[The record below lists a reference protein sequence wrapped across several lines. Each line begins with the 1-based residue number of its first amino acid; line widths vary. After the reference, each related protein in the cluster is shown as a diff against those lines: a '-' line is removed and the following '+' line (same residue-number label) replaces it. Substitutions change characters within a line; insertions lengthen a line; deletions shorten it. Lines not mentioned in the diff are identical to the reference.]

1 MKTLSDKIQIRLNTG
16 VMTPGYARTTLYH
29 NSIGVFTGRSFFEEP
44 DTNIIFNMNDI
55 VDQNHGKND
64 CLKLNDEGK
73 VETMDLNSLT
83 YIGIDFQE
91 RYEQG
96 MVGPYTAAIQKDN
109 LTVSGSLYAVSGY
122 DYPNKDIR
130 PRFIWQDDFQ
140 DEQQT
145 TLCRVMQGCDWIFVH
160 DEEVGIFNNGL
171 IPHYPYVLTEK
182 FGFGLQLWTNLT
194 GPSLVNNGYGLQG
207 ETGTCYNIGVPYYT
221 QSSTTFVTLKDLI
234 SGTCLPE
241 AALDKN
247 VHPIYLRYYGSSG
260 DEFGDW
266 EEGIIWYKGKVNL
279 DEVIVRGYKDGS
291 AVEIGTYDEGATFNA
306 YVRKYI
312 LATRIDWNYQEIIN
326 GNREVFVSDWGS
338 SAQVNYQTNNY
349 INTHSSEEE
358 VPRSAP
364 QEFEYD
370 YITVQPSYSR
380 STEERKDPDVYVGK
394 CPVGILDSC
403 YSRYY
408 LAWNDR
414 YGDIMSQPFDGKVVY
429 SEDIETEETADY
441 LNRRKVSH
449 VSVKPKWKLNTKWLN
464 QDVYPYYEAIFSSPY
479 LLLYDTQTDRSWNV
493 IVTDNKYEEKT
504 NKTQKSLFNL
514 ELNVE
519 ANENQNMIY

>member
-1 MKTLSDKIQIRLNTG
+1 MKTLSDKIQIKLNTG
-16 VMTPGYARTTLYH
+16 NMVPGYVITTLYY
-29 NSIGVFTGRSFFEEP
+29 NSVGVFKGRSFFEEP
-44 DTNIIFNMNDI
+44 DTNITFNMNDI

-73 VETMDLNSLT
+73 VETMDLISST

-96 MVGPYTAAIQKDN
+96 MVGRYTATIQKDN
-109 LTVSGSLYAVSGY
+109 LTATDSLYAVSGY

-140 DEQQT
+140 EEQQT
-145 TLCRVMQGCDWIFVH
+145 TLCRVMQGCDWIFDH

-182 FGFGLQLWTNLT
+182 FGFGLQLWTNLD
-194 GPSLVNNGYGLQG
+194 GPSLFNNGYGLQG
-207 ETGTCYNIGVPYYT
+207 ETGTCYNIGVPYYK

-241 AALDKN
+241 YALDN
-247 VHPIYLRYYGSSG
+247 NEHPIYLRYYGSSG

-266 EEGIIWYKGKVNL
+266 EEGIIWYKGQVNL
-279 DEVIVRGYKDGS
+279 DSITVLGYKDG
-291 AVEIGTYDEGATFNA
+291 VVTEIGTFNEGATFNS

-312 LATRIDWNYQEIIN
+312 LATRVDWNLERISEGDRDVYTTDWTTSIIARNLTNEYMAEYQE
-326 GNREVFVSDWGS
+326 E
-338 SAQVNYQTNNY
+338 TL
-349 INTHSSEEE
+349 
-358 VPRSAP
+358 PRSAP
-364 QEFEYD
+364 EEFQYD
-370 YITVQPSYSR
+370 YITGTPNFSVIMDEKQ
-380 STEERKDPDVYVGK
+380 DPDRYIGN
-394 CPVGILDSC
+394 CPVAILDSC

-464 QDVYPYYEAIFSSPY
+464 QDVYPYYESIFSSPY

-493 IVTDNKYEEKT
+493 IVTDKKYEEKT
-504 NKTQKSLFNL
+504 NKT
-514 ELNVE
+514 
-519 ANENQNMIY
+519 